1 MSFLQLFQSCDE
13 NHQNFFFRTIKI
25 TFTINITTLPQRKKK
40 HITCEQGLCH
50 SGIIGGQLTPL
61 MEVAK
66 RSNYGGPWY

>member
-40 HITCEQGLCH
+40 TKNISRVNRDSAIRGSL
-50 SGIIGGQLTPL
+50 GD
-61 MEVAK
+61 
-66 RSNYGGPWY
+66 N